1 MMWNLSNK
9 LDMRTGE
16 GTTPQS
22 IQMVRALDMA
32 ATLDYYSLFKK
43 KRGYGLDWER
53 VKLDTSDR
61 NVYSTRSSS
70 SSVAS
75 PTFDNLLLQYLI
87 LHPHFRPP
95 NQHPLPP
102 FAAANSL
109 EDLLVSDLLL
119 NLIDFDSDSENNFS
133 FSKTQLAREESKLE
147 KEIVRTIL
155 SGEVEKSKPNS
166 GQTVSIGDHHVCV
179 GFQEEAGSG
188 YRSWEWRRHIMLF
201 DEEDGYTREYIY
213 TVRGKGHIKQTEDF
227 GYFHDPLTIV
237 AEIFELTS
245 SLRVVEVMRKAGD
258 MSEYVD
264 FCNGE
269 LRSGLLRFLF
279 VFYLQVF
286 VVAGLCSF
294 LH

>member
-1 MMWNLSNK
+1 MNT
-9 LDMRTGE
+9 TG
-16 GTTPQS
+16 GSP
-22 IQMVRALDMA
+22 
-32 ATLDYYSLFKK
+32 F
-43 KRGYGLDWER
+43 
-53 VKLDTSDR
+53 
-61 NVYSTRSSS
+61 SSS
-70 SSVAS
+70 SSVAA

-87 LHPHFRPP
+87 SRLHFRPP

-119 NLIDFDSDSENNFS
+119 NLTDSDSDSENNLS
-133 FSKTQLAREESKLE
+133 SSKTQLAREESKLE

-166 GQTVSIGDHHVCV
+166 GLRKRSGWVTGV
-179 GFQEEAGSG
+179 GSG
-188 YRSWEWRRHIMLF
+188 AGTSCCSMRRMGTH
-201 DEEDGYTREYIY
+201 G
-213 TVRGKGHIKQTEDF
+213 DF

-245 SLRVVEVMRKAGD
+245 SLRVVEIMRKAGD

-279 VFYLQVF
+279 VFYLQVL